1 VESVQDGNGISM
13 TNNGVF
19 ESASDIR
26 ENIPVYSKL
35 IGISEISNTENIE
48 NGEKKHDLGIAVVT
62 RNTEKSADE
71 KKLEIINEKLRS
83 EKRKEQEVIK
93 QNEDTFSTAL
103 KEEEEQERNE
113 EEKEEVSRKGGRGTF
128 SVGCLPKPLNSPKG
142 NKLFPGRIMLLLSYL
157 IFFYFIYTVSTD
169 HVHFHR
175 FSFIIS
181 FSTPAELMEACFAL
195 ERAICPHRL
204 PSSTIAINR
213 HAQFRPHR

>member
-48 NGEKKHDLGIAVVT
+48 NGEKKHDLGIVVT